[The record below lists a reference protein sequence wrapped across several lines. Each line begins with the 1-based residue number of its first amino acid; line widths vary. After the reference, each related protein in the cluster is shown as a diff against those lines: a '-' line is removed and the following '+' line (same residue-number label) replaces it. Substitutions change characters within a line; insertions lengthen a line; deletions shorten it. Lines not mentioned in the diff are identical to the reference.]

1 LRIAVT
7 GGTGYVGAHTVRA
20 LLTAGHQV
28 KLLVAPTEV
37 GAPVLPHL
45 HALGDLTVITGDVR
59 RPSTVDDILTG
70 VDALLHA
77 AGVVGT
83 DERRVQL
90 MWDINAYATEVILSQ
105 AAEREL
111 DPVVSVSSYSAL
123 FPPPNGII
131 SPDSPTADGR
141 SAYAKTKGYADRAAR
156 RLQEAGAPI
165 VVTYPSSVVGP
176 SFHTAVGVTERGWAP
191 IVRAR
196 IAPRVRGGMQMIDV
210 RDVAEVHARLMRPG
224 RGPHRYICGGRLL
237 TFDEMVDA
245 LERGL
250 GQPIRRMRLSQNAL
264 RSVGRLSDVLGR
276 YFPLADGLSYE
287 AAMLLTAATPTDDSA
302 TLRDLAIEW
311 RDPVAAIEESVRMFR
326 SDSRA
331 E

>member
-1 LRIAVT
+1 
-7 GGTGYVGAHTVRA
+7 
-20 LLTAGHQV
+20 
-28 KLLVAPTEV
+28 
-37 GAPVLPHL
+37 
-45 HALGDLTVITGDVR
+45 
-59 RPSTVDDILTG
+59 
-70 VDALLHA
+70 
-77 AGVVGT
+77 
-83 DERRVQL
+83 
-90 MWDINAYATEVILSQ
+90 
-105 AAEREL
+105 
-111 DPVVSVSSYSAL
+111 
-123 FPPPNGII
+123 
-131 SPDSPTADGR
+131 
-141 SAYAKTKGYADRAAR
+141 
-156 RLQEAGAPI
+156 
-165 VVTYPSSVVGP
+165 
-176 SFHTAVGVTERGWAP
+176 
-191 IVRAR
+191 
-196 IAPRVRGGMQMIDV
+196 MQMIDV